1 MKTFNDLTDV
11 EIRNLTEDEITKYID
26 LAKAEAGIKIISM
39 PEQPIYEVI
48 VLKDKIVYYSSLLGD
63 SVCSANPSDIT
74 ILHETL
80 LKLNLYKHDFTS
92 LGEGKYEYM
101 LTPINLN
108 KLNIQSVSTYSEK
121 VFIDNKEKLLKNKL
135 LESQYNKINSEYK
148 DSVRKA
154 EDVTSEI
161 KTRIKSINERYDRIE
176 ELTNL
181 FINTYMPLA
190 ENNAKVA
197 MAFLVKAYNLTDEDV
212 EEVKRLTVTKTHTI
226 NAKSNTP

>member
-1 MKTFNDLTDV
+1 MKAFNDLTDI
-11 EIRNLTEDEITKYID
+11 EIRNLTEDEIAKYIN
-26 LAKAEAGIKIISM
+26 LAKAEAGIKILPM
-39 PEQPIYEVI
+39 PEQPTYASIA
-48 VLKDKIVYYSSLLGD
+48 LKDKTVYYSSLFGD
-63 SVCSANPSDIT
+63 SICSLKPSDIT
-74 ILHETL
+74 TLHEIVS
-80 LKLNLYKHDFTS
+80 KFNLYRHEYTS

-108 KLNIQSVSTYSEK
+108 NLNIQSVSAYSEK
-121 VFIDNKEKLLKNKL
+121 AFIDNKEKLLKNKL
-135 LESQYNKINSEYK
+135 LESQYNKAISEYRN
-148 DSVRKA
+148 SVRKA

-181 FINTYMPLA
+181 FTNTYMPLA

-212 EEVKRLTVTKTHTI
+212 EEVKRLTVTKAHTI